1 MDALT
6 CIVLATLAGGLLSV
20 GAAFAATRLVAERWI
35 PRMVS
40 FAVGVML
47 ATALLD
53 LIPEAAAGGLD
64 TAGACSVV
72 LWGLLLFFMLEKLA
86 LWRHEHAVLSSGAAI
101 KPAGVMMLIG
111 DGVHNFVD
119 GVLLAAAFLQDF
131 SLGVA
136 TTAAV
141 VAHEIPQEIGDFLVL
156 LDAGYTRR
164 RALLLNGLCSLT
176 AIAGGL
182 LGFFW
187 LSEARALVP
196 YALAV
201 AAAGFIYISIAD
213 LVPELRVRPALK
225 GAAYQLCLIAA
236 GAVVVAAGHGA

>member
-119 GVLLAAAFLQDF
+119 GVLIAAAFLQDF

-141 VAHEIPQEIGDFLVL
+141 VAHEIPQEIGDSWCCS
-156 LDAGYTRR
+156 TRDTR
-164 RALLLNGLCSLT
+164 
-176 AIAGGL
+176 
-182 LGFFW
+182 
-187 LSEARALVP
+187 
-196 YALAV
+196 
-201 AAAGFIYISIAD
+201 
-213 LVPELRVRPALK
+213 
-225 GAAYQLCLIAA
+225 A
-236 GAVVVAAGHGA
+236 GARCCSMDCAA

>member
-1 MDALT
+1 M
-6 CIVLATLAGGLLSV
+6 
-20 GAAFAATRLVAERWI
+20 
-35 PRMVS
+35 
-40 FAVGVML
+40 
-47 ATALLD
+47 
-53 LIPEAAAGGLD
+53 
-64 TAGACSVV
+64 
-72 LWGLLLFFMLEKLA
+72 
-86 LWRHEHAVLSSGAAI
+86 
-101 KPAGVMMLIG
+101 
-111 DGVHNFVD
+111 
-119 GVLLAAAFLQDF
+119 
-131 SLGVA
+131 A

>member
-111 DGVHNFVD
+111 DGVHKQFCRRGAHRR
-119 GVLLAAAFLQDF
+119 GVSA
-131 SLGVA
+131 
-136 TTAAV
+136 
-141 VAHEIPQEIGDFLVL
+141 
-156 LDAGYTRR
+156 
-164 RALLLNGLCSLT
+164 
-176 AIAGGL
+176 
-182 LGFFW
+182 GFFPRRGHHRG
-187 LSEARALVP
+187 S
-196 YALAV
+196 
-201 AAAGFIYISIAD
+201 G
-213 LVPELRVRPALK
+213 
-225 GAAYQLCLIAA
+225 GA
-236 GAVVVAAGHGA
+236 